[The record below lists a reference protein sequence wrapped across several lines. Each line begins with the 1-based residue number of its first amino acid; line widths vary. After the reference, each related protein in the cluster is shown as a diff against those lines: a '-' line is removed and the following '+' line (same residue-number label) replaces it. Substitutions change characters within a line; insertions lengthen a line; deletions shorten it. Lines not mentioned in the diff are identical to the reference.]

1 MRFQI
6 NVDEKKGEKECLYLL
21 EGLCDLIILESS
33 PICYGKYCVNV
44 LDLLVAIYGQ
54 NNNNFET
61 GIVERGVLL
70 ISMRQY
76 FLILRLPTSVFIL
89 IWYRKICSWLSIN
102 CNFRDVSINCN
113 SNCFRQLHQR
123 DYLCWLGLSRTVL
136 LVGLVLTTMKR
147 RRIVCECECEC
158 ECEWI

>member
-1 MRFQI
+1 MWMR
-6 NVDEKKGEKECLYLL
+6 KRGEKECLYLL

-76 FLILRLPTSVFIL
+76 FLIFATTNIGIYTDL
-89 IWYRKICSWLSIN
+89 I
-102 CNFRDVSINCN
+102 
-113 SNCFRQLHQR
+113 
-123 DYLCWLGLSRTVL
+123 
-136 LVGLVLTTMKR
+136 
-147 RRIVCECECEC
+147 
-158 ECEWI
+158 